1 MGEMSKAHASTYNHA
16 CTHIAGARTHTYVPP
31 HIYIYAVGGESGHIL
46 PSRKGDLVP
55 GVRPD
60 SPGSGFALVL

>member
-1 MGEMSKAHASTYNHA
+1 MGQA
-16 CTHIAGARTHTYVPP
+16 CMHIHVYMYT

-46 PSRKGDLVP
+46 PLKEGDLVP

>member
-1 MGEMSKAHASTYNHA
+1 M
-16 CTHIAGARTHTYVPP
+16 YVCMYVCMYVYLF
-31 HIYIYAVGGESGHIL
+31 IYIYAVGGESGHIL
-46 PSRKGDLVP
+46 PLKEGDLVP